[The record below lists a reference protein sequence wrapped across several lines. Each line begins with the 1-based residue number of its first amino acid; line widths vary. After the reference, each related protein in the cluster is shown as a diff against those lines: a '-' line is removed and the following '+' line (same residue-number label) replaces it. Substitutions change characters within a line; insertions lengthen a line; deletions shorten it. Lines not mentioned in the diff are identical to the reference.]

1 MGARLLQESEG
12 CAEVTVSPTC
22 LVAVANSSNALH
34 LVNHDDFIS
43 RYRITNLGRDKVLKD
58 I

>member
-1 MGARLLQESEG
+1 MGARLSWESEE
-12 CAEVTVSPTC
+12 CVEVIVSATY
-22 LVAVANSSNALH
+22 LVIVATPSNAWC

-43 RYRITNLGRDKVLKD
+43 RYRITNLGRAKVLET